1 MLATEQQWCKGRLRD
16 AHGRH
21 CLVGAIEAVGGR
33 QVLQKPILQ
42 AAREV
47 SGKRYWRIEFFND
60 DPRTTHA
67 DVLQVLRRTRENMI
81 DGMICS
87 FDRQPRH
94 RRWIRTLRALCSRG
108 DLDAEAISPES
119 TAGFLPA
126 NQLPCAAHRK
136 PADRP
141 TASLNS
147 SAAAVGGSCGSAFE
161 EEIAAA
167 EPCFSGSDTAL
178 IADVRRQQWA
188 TKMHNLWSDRDAERL
203 VAHYAAAG
211 VGRDLALRV
220 YTSRLL
226 GGDRGW
232 CCTAAA
238 TPRSRP

>member
-1 MLATEQQWCKGRLRD
+1 MPFDGIDGFDNHPIAKLGAVERMLATEQQWCKGRLRD

-94 RRWIRTLRALCSRG
+94 RRWIGALRALCSRG
-108 DLDAEAISPES
+108 GLEAEAISRE
-119 TAGFLPA
+119 
-126 NQLPCAAHRK
+126 
-136 PADRP
+136 
-141 TASLNS
+141 
-147 SAAAVGGSCGSAFE
+147 SAARFSPR
-161 EEIAAA
+161 
-167 EPCFSGSDTAL
+167 EPLVLRGEPQANAQT
-178 IADVRRQQWA
+178 
-188 TKMHNLWSDRDAERL
+188 DRVLEFQ
-203 VAHYAAAG
+203 H
-211 VGRDLALRV
+211 
-220 YTSRLL
+220 
-226 GGDRGW
+226 
-232 CCTAAA
+232 
-238 TPRSRP
+238 